1 MHTADFLHRRVRFR
15 VNDVCV
21 PTPAEVLDE
30 LFADEVIEGE
40 VVDFTGNGATE
51 HSFVVVR
58 VGGRAPL
65 LVVPVLKI
73 RVVGANH
80 G

>member
-1 MHTADFLHRRVRFR
+1 
-15 VNDVCV
+15 
-21 PTPAEVLDE
+21 VLDE

-51 HSFVVVR
+51 HGFVVVR
-58 VGGRAPL
+58 VGERAPL
-65 LVVPVLKI
+65 RVVPAMKI
-73 RVVGANH
+73 RVVDPRH

>member
-1 MHTADFLHRRVRFR
+1 

-51 HSFVVVR
+51 HGFVVVR
-58 VGGRAPL
+58 VGERAPL
-65 LVVPVLKI
+65 LVVPAMKI
-73 RVVGANH
+73 RVVDPRH